1 MIGANM
7 NSQVQVLAHRG
18 LVSETAPENSLKAFA
33 DALAL
38 GADVIETDVQCSKD
52 GVAIIFHDDD
62 LKRLCG
68 LDAKVSKMNW
78 QDLKNV
84 ELGSQ
89 EKIPSLEQVL
99 LAFPN
104 AKFNLDIKSNGAIHS
119 TALVINKLDV
129 NNRVL
134 ISSFSESRRK
144 KTLSAVNGK
153 TATSAGVSRVLAIY
167 FSVIFRLSFLTKILT
182 KDLTA
187 LQLPPSK
194 GIINFHSPLFI
205 NTIKR
210 FGVQLHFWTIN
221 SPEEML
227 MLVRDGADGIVTD
240 HCDLAIQT
248 LR

>member
-1 MIGANM
+1 MGANV
-7 NSQVQVLAHRG
+7 NSRVQVLAHRG
-18 LVSETAPENSLKAFA
+18 LVSDTAPENSLKAFA
-33 DALAL
+33 DALAI

-62 LKRLCG
+62 LKRICG
-68 LDAKVSKMNW
+68 LDAKVSEMNW
-78 QDLKNV
+78 QDLKIV

-89 EKIPSLEQVL
+89 ERIPSLEQAL

-104 AKFNLDIKSNGAIHS
+104 AKFNLDIKSKGAILA
-119 TALVINKLDV
+119 TASVINKLDV
-129 NNRVL
+129 KNRVL

-144 KTLSAVNGK
+144 KTLSALNGK
-153 TATSAGVSRVLAIY
+153 TSTSAGVSRVLAIY
-167 FSVIFRLSFLTKILT
+167 FSVIFRFSFLTKALT

-187 LQLPPSK
+187 MQLPPSK
-194 GIINFHSPLFI
+194 GIINFHSPLFV
-205 NTIKR
+205 NAVKR

>member
-1 MIGANM
+1 M
-7 NSQVQVLAHRG
+7 NSRVQVLAHRG
-18 LVSETAPENSLKAFA
+18 LVSDTAPENSLKAFA
-33 DALAL
+33 DALAI

-62 LKRLCG
+62 LKRICG
-68 LDAKVSKMNW
+68 LDAKVSELNW
-78 QDLKNV
+78 QELKNI
-84 ELGSQ
+84 ELGNQ
-89 EKIPSLEQVL
+89 EKIPSLEQTL

-104 AKFNLDIKSNGAIHS
+104 AKFNLDIKSKGAIVS
-119 TALVINKLDV
+119 TALVINQLAAQ
-129 NNRVL
+129 NRVL

-144 KTLSAVNGK
+144 KTLRAVNGK

-167 FSVIFRLSFLTKILT
+167 LSVILRLSFLTRMLI

-194 GIINFHSPLFI
+194 GAIKFHSPLFI
-205 NTIKR
+205 SSIKR
-210 FGVQLHFWTIN
+210 SGVQLHFWTIN
-221 SPEEML
+221 SPQEML
-227 MLVRDGADGIVTD
+227 KLVESGADGIVTD

>member
-1 MIGANM
+1 MGATM
-7 NSQVQVLAHRG
+7 NSRVQVLAHRG
-18 LVSETAPENSLKAFA
+18 LVSDTAPENSLKAFA
-33 DALAL
+33 DALAI

-62 LKRLCG
+62 LKRICG
-68 LDAKVSKMNW
+68 LDAKVSELNW
-78 QDLKNV
+78 QELKNI
-84 ELGSQ
+84 ELGNQ
-89 EKIPSLEQVL
+89 EKIPSLEQTL

-104 AKFNLDIKSNGAIHS
+104 AKFNLDIKSKGAIVS
-119 TALVINKLDV
+119 TALVINHLAAQS
-129 NNRVL
+129 RVL

-144 KTLSAVNGK
+144 KTLRAVNGN

-167 FSVIFRLSFLTKILT
+167 LSVILRLSFLTKMLT

-194 GIINFHSPLFI
+194 GVIKFHSPLFI
-205 NTIKR
+205 SSIKR
-210 FGVQLHFWTIN
+210 SGVQLHFWTIN
-221 SPEEML
+221 SPQEML
-227 MLVRDGADGIVTD
+227 KLVESGADGIVTD

>member
-1 MIGANM
+1 MGANV
-7 NSQVQVLAHRG
+7 NSRVQVLAHRG
-18 LVSETAPENSLKAFA
+18 LVSDTAPENSLKAFA
-33 DALAL
+33 DALAI

-52 GVAIIFHDDD
+52 GVPIIFHDDD
-62 LKRLCG
+62 LKRICG
-68 LDAKVSKMNW
+68 LESKVSEMNW

-89 EKIPSLEQVL
+89 ETIPSLEQAL
-99 LAFPN
+99 LEFPD
-104 AKFNLDIKSNGAIHS
+104 AKFNLDIKSKGAILA
-119 TALVINKLDV
+119 TASVINNLAAQ
-129 NNRVL
+129 NRVL

-167 FSVIFRLSFLTKILT
+167 FSVIFRFTFLTKVLT

-187 LQLPPSK
+187 MQLPPSK
-194 GIINFHSPLFI
+194 GIFNFHSPLFI
-205 NTIKR
+205 NAIKR